1 MLKILF
7 PSFPGGR
14 NGTVI
19 FILRVFIG
27 IAFLFHGYGK
37 IIDIQGFA
45 AEFNLPAVVAATAA
59 YTQFAGGLLLIVGLL
74 TPLASLAIAS
84 TMAVATVTL
93 IERGEAFVNPQG
105 HSWEASAFYLIAS
118 LAVALL
124 GPGLYSLDALL
135 FDRNAP
141 VRDRIQVSNTV

>member
-14 NGTVI
+14 TGTVI

-37 IIDIQGFA
+37 IVDIQAFA
-45 AEFNLPAVVAATAA
+45 AEFNLPPVVAAAAA
-59 YTQFAGGLLLIVGLL
+59 YTQFISGVLMIVGLL
-74 TPLASLAIAS
+74 TPLASLALAS
-84 TMAVATVTL
+84 TMAVAAFTL
-93 IERGEAFVNPQG
+93 VGRGEAFVNPHG
-105 HSWEASAFYLIAS
+105 HSWEASAFYLVAS

-135 FDRNAP
+135 FARNAP
-141 VRDRIQVSNTV
+141 VRERVQASNTV

>member
-14 NGTVI
+14 TGTVI

-37 IIDIQGFA
+37 IVDIQGFA
-45 AEFNLPAVVAATAA
+45 AEFNMPIVLAAAAA
-59 YTQFAGGLLLIVGLL
+59 YTQFVSGVLMIAGLL
-74 TPLASLAIAS
+74 TPLASLALAS
-84 TMAVATVTL
+84 TMAVATFTL
-93 IERGEAFVNPQG
+93 IERGEAFVNPHG

-135 FDRNAP
+135 FNRNAS
-141 VRDRIQVSNTV
+141 VRGRVQASNTV